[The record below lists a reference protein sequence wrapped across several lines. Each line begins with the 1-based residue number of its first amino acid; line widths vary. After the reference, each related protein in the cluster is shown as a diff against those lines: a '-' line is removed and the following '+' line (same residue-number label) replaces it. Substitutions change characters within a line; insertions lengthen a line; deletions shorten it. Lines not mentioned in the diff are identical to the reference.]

1 MLTNHLVNKSYRIRS
16 TVNTL
21 LTLIAMARKRIR
33 IDLEDPEGA
42 KYNFNIEGNV
52 TREKILK
59 IFELMDLMNIEG
71 QESTTQLDSIGGKIW
86 NIVDKYFP
94 VGKFTSSMILEK
106 YEDEY
111 EEPIKLSIIST
122 YLARFASKGR
132 IERLKTGRVWTY
144 QIIKISQK
152 HPEL

>member
-111 EEPIKLSIIST
+111 EEQIKLSIIST

>member
-1 MLTNHLVNKSYRIRS
+1 MLTNLIVNKSCRINS
-16 TVNTL
+16 TVNRQL
-21 LTLIAMARKRIR
+21 SLITMARKRIR
-33 IDLEDPEGA
+33 IDLEDQGGA

-71 QESTTQLDSIGGKIW
+71 QEAVTQLDSVGGKIW
-86 NIVDKYFP
+86 NVVDKHFP
-94 VGKFTSSMILEK
+94 IGKFTSSVILEK

-122 YLARFASKGR
+122 YLSRFASKGR
-132 IERLKTGRVWTY
+132 IERLKTGREWTY
-144 QIIKISQK
+144 QTTKISQK
-152 HPEL
+152 HPDF

>member
-1 MLTNHLVNKSYRIRS
+1 MLTNQFVNKSYRIRS
-16 TVNTL
+16 TVNVL
-21 LTLIAMARKRIR
+21 LSLITMARKRIR
-33 IDLEDPEGA
+33 IDLEDHEGA

-71 QESTTQLDSIGGKIW
+71 QEAAQLDSVGGKIW
-86 NIVDKYFP
+86 NILDKHFP
-94 VGKFTSSMILEK
+94 IGKFTSSMILEK

-122 YLARFASKGR
+122 YLSRFALKGR
-132 IERLKTGRVWTY
+132 IERLKTGREWTY